1 MERHSRI
8 VEWALRFCRQAAP
21 FLASLFSNIWFG
33 TFGGVFSRTRRHER
47 GERARER
54 AIERQIKR
62 KEARRRRKSEKKKR
76 DNRERAERKQRERE
90 KRERRGGGVGLEY
103 SKQPDG
109 AVIDKTISLVQR
121 GSRHNDISSK

>member
-21 FLASLFSNIWFG
+21 FLTSLFSNIWFG
-33 TFGGVFSRTRRHER
+33 TFGGVFCKNTKTRKR
-47 GERARER
+47 RARER

-121 GSRHNDISSK
+121 GSRHNDVSSK